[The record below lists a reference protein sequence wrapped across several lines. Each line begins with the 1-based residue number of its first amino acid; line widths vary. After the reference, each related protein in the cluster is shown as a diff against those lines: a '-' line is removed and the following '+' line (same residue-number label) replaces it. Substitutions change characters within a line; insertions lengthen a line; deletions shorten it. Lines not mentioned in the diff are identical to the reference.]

1 MSNFKNNFLH
11 FSLLFIQ
18 PIFMTSNIAIGKG
31 ALGFIPPISLA
42 FWRWFIVFLF
52 MFPFV
57 YREIRQKRHYIK
69 DELPDLAILGVTGFS
84 ICGAFPYVSGF
95 TTTVTNMSII
105 YALAP
110 IMIVLLSSVYFKER
124 LKLVQ
129 HFGIWIS
136 FTGVA
141 FVIFKADIENLLSLV
156 FTYGDLWML
165 ISATSWAVFSIS
177 LIHRKSHFSIFS
189 RFALMSFMGAAFLFP
204 FFIIENIYFISTDY
218 DLGFVFFVLLAA
230 IFPVFIAFTMY
241 TKLQQLIGASL
252 AGLTVY
258 LMPIYGSIYGMILFG
273 EKLEIYHFYGA
284 LLVLV
289 GIFLANKKY
298 SK

>member
-1 MSNFKNNFLH
+1 
-11 FSLLFIQ
+11 
-18 PIFMTSNIAIGKG
+18 MTSNIAIGKG

-52 MFPFV
+52 MLPFV
-57 YREIRQKRHYIK
+57 LKEIKKKRDCIK
-69 DELPDLAILGVTGFS
+69 SELPNLAILGFTGFS
-84 ICGAFPYVSGF
+84 ICGAFPYISGF

-110 IMIVLLSSVYFKER
+110 IIIVLLSSVYFKER
-124 LKLVQ
+124 LKLIQ

-136 FTGVA
+136 FGGVA

-177 LIHRKSHFSIFS
+177 LIHRKSQFSILA
-189 RFALMSFMGAAFLFP
+189 RFTLMSFMGAAFLLP
-204 FFIIENIYFISTDY
+204 FLIIENIYFIPTTY
-218 DLGFVFFVLLAA
+218 DLGFLFFILLAA
-230 IFPVFIAFTMY
+230 VFPGIIAFTMY

-273 EKLEIYHFYGA
+273 EKLEVYHFYGA

-289 GIFLANKKY
+289 GIYLANKKY

>member
-1 MSNFKNNFLH
+1 
-11 FSLLFIQ
+11 
-18 PIFMTSNIAIGKG
+18 
-31 ALGFIPPISLA
+31 
-42 FWRWFIVFLF
+42 
-52 MFPFV
+52 
-57 YREIRQKRHYIK
+57 
-69 DELPDLAILGVTGFS
+69 
-84 ICGAFPYVSGF
+84 
-95 TTTVTNMSII
+95 MSII

-110 IMIVLLSSVYFKER
+110 IIIVLLSSVYFKER
-124 LKLVQ
+124 LKLIQ

-136 FTGVA
+136 FGGVA

-177 LIHRKSHFSIFS
+177 LIHRKSQFSILA
-189 RFALMSFMGAAFLFP
+189 RFTLMSFMGAAFLLP
-204 FFIIENIYFISTDY
+204 FLIIENIYFIPTTY
-218 DLGFVFFVLLAA
+218 DLGFLFFVLLAA
-230 IFPVFIAFTMY
+230 VFPGVIAFTMY

-273 EKLEIYHFYGA
+273 EKLEVYHFYGA
-284 LLVLV
+284 MLVLV
-289 GIFLANKKY
+289 GIYLANKKY

>member
-1 MSNFKNNFLH
+1 
-11 FSLLFIQ
+11 
-18 PIFMTSNIAIGKG
+18 MTSNIAIGKG

-230 IFPVFIAFTMY
+230 IFPGVIAFTMY